1 MRHPEFQFLLLVGCL
16 CFGTLSARA
25 ESGSYGKCAEINSR
39 FECTDLGALLEPT
52 LLAGTL
58 RSCSKSSAAVPL
70 GSEEASESAVVYQFD
85 LPRRGFVQVHFVGL
99 GEALFLRND
108 RVVFRVDETVAR
120 VRKEFGPGH
129 YTLIGRAPNCS
140 DRKWNRNGGYKI
152 QIHPFTE
159 TESEALKS
167 TSGIEPVVV
176 LTREKRTSA
185 RERLVIGAMWVF
197 MIPLGL
203 FLLYMVAAIFSGGA

>member
-1 MRHPEFQFLLLVGCL
+1 MRFLLLVGSF
-16 CFGTLSARA
+16 CFGLLAAGA
-25 ESGSYGKCAEINSR
+25 ESGAHAKCADINSR
-39 FECTDLGALLEPT
+39 FECVDLGTLLEPT

-58 RSCSKSSAAVPL
+58 RSCSKSRVAVPL
-70 GSEEASESAVVYQFD
+70 GLEEASESTVVYQFD
-85 LPRRGFVQVHFVGL
+85 LQRRGFVQVHFVGL

-108 RVVFRVDETVAR
+108 RVVFRVDETVVR
-120 VRKEFGPGH
+120 VRKEFGPGL

-140 DRKWNRNGGYKI
+140 DRKWKRNGGYKI

-167 TSGIEPVVV
+167 TSGTEPVVV

-185 RERLVIGAMWVF
+185 RERLVVGAMWVF
-197 MIPLGL
+197 MIPVGL
-203 FLLYMVAAIFSGGA
+203 FLLYMVGAIFSGGA